1 MNTATAEPETLEL
14 VERTPQAAGAIAVQ
28 QPQSPMAMMM
38 QAQAQG
44 MSLETLER
52 MWALQVK
59 YEEREAEKAMV
70 DAMAEFKKN
79 PPKIVKD
86 KLVSFTG
93 AKGLTEYMHATHY
106 GVTSAIIAGLAEH
119 GISHRWVT
127 DQVGDKIGVTCILT
141 HKLGHSESVRLEASP
156 DASGGKN
163 SIQAVMSAKT
173 YLERHTL
180 LAITGMSTAD
190 QPDDDGRGAGSAA
203 DAAAS
208 ADAAAF
214 ALRDDWI
221 GRLNS
226 AISEP
231 VLQRTWKM
239 ALDEIHPLNR
249 MDVYGALRDAMQAKL
264 NVLRGVKS

>member
-14 VERTPQAAGAIAVQ
+14 VEQRTPEAASALAVQ

-70 DAMAEFKKN
+70 DAMAAFKLN
-79 PPKIVKD
+79 PPKIIKD

-141 HKLGHSESVRLEASP
+141 HKKGHSESVRLEASP

-180 LAITGMSTAD
+180 LAITGLSTAD
-190 QPDDDGRGAGSAA
+190 QPDDDGKGAGGAA
-203 DAAAS
+203 DP
-208 ADAAAF
+208 DAAAF
-214 ALRDDWI
+214 ALRDDWTKH
-221 GRLNS
+221 LN
-226 AISEP
+226 AALNEP
-231 VLQRTWKM
+231 TLQRTWTM
-239 ALDEIHPLNR
+239 ALDAIQPLNR
-249 MDVYGALRDAMQAKL
+249 MDVYGALRDVMQAKL
-264 NVLRGVKS
+264 QALRGARS